1 MCFSNILQPIKGIM
15 SCQLLLKL
23 AKIVFLIQ
31 STQQTTKT
39 VEFWDAEVLGK
50 MAATYEISVLIALT
64 Q

>member
-1 MCFSNILQPIKGIM
+1 M